1 MNTEAYPLPLLPLL
15 LLLGF
20 FCWEWERKG
29 RFGGIYVFFVC
40 GGGFVCFF
48 FNSQTSCPVKYF
60 FLQAP

>member
-48 FNSQTSCPVKYF
+48 F
-60 FLQAP
+60 